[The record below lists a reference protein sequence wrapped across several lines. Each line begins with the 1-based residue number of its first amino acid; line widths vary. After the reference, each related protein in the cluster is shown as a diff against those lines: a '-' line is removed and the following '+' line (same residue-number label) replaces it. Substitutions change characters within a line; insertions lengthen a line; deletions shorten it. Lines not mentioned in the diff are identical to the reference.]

1 MSDIIKIR
9 GLIDNAEFAMGKA
22 DEDIRLGYPQSC
34 KDHIIEA
41 MVRLVAALDELE
53 EMSDSKRP

>member
-1 MSDIIKIR
+1 MDSGAIVKIR

-22 DEDIRLGYPQSC
+22 DEDIRLDYPESC

-41 MVRLVAALDELE
+41 LVHLVAVLKELE
-53 EMSDSKRP
+53 R